1 MAVVLRKIPAALSWR
16 LLRQAGRRLTWGVAD
31 QAMSSISNFAVNIYI
46 ARSLGA
52 VQYGA
57 FALAYVTYGFAL
69 NASRGL
75 GTDPLLVRFSA
86 TPLPTWRRAV
96 ASCTGTATVVGLVLG
111 ACALAAGALLQ
122 GTVGMAFVA
131 LGLTLPGLL
140 LQDSWRFSFFAL
152 GRGGQ
157 AFLNDT
163 IWTVA
168 LLPALVLLRR
178 AGHADVFWCVFA
190 WGAAATVAAL
200 AGPLQAR
207 VLPRLPGGWGWVW
220 RHRDLGPRYFAEG
233 TANSGQS
240 LLRNYG
246 VGLIV
251 GLAALGYVQA
261 ASTLMGPFMVIFF
274 GMGLVLLP
282 EASRILRRSPRL
294 LPLFCACASGGLALA
309 GLAWGV
315 ILLVALARGLG
326 HVMLGSLWRPT
337 YPLVLPST
345 IAIMGGCVQAG
356 AGTGLHALGA
366 ARRSLSAMVL
376 GSLLYVA
383 CGLVGAAV
391 DGALGTVWGAAIS
404 SWFGAV
410 LFWWQLRVALR
421 DSAKDPRVADPGGAK
436 LARR

>member
-1 MAVVLRKIPAALSWR
+1 
-16 LLRQAGRRLTWGVAD
+16 
-31 QAMSSISNFAVNIYI
+31 
-46 ARSLGA
+46 
-52 VQYGA
+52 
-57 FALAYVTYGFAL
+57 
-69 NASRGL
+69 
-75 GTDPLLVRFSA
+75 
-86 TPLPTWRRAV
+86 
-96 ASCTGTATVVGLVLG
+96 
-111 ACALAAGALLQ
+111 
-122 GTVGMAFVA
+122 
-131 LGLTLPGLL
+131 
-140 LQDSWRFSFFAL
+140 
-152 GRGGQ
+152 
-157 AFLNDT
+157 
-163 IWTVA
+163 
-168 LLPALVLLRR
+168 
-178 AGHADVFWCVFA
+178 
-190 WGAAATVAAL
+190 
-200 AGPLQAR
+200 
-207 VLPRLPGGWGWVW
+207 VW

-282 EASRILRRSPRL
+282 EAARILRRSPRL
-294 LPLFCACASGGLALA
+294 LPVFCACASGGLALA
-309 GLAWGV
+309 GLVWGV
-315 ILLVALARGLG
+315 ILLVALPRGLG
-326 HVMLGSLWRPT
+326 QVMLGSLWRPT

-366 ARRSLSAMVL
+366 ARRSLRAMVL

-383 CGLVGAAV
+383 CGLVGAVV
-391 DGALGTVWGAAIS
+391 DGAYGTVWGAAIS

-421 DSAKDPRVADPGGAK
+421 DSAKDPRLADPGGAK